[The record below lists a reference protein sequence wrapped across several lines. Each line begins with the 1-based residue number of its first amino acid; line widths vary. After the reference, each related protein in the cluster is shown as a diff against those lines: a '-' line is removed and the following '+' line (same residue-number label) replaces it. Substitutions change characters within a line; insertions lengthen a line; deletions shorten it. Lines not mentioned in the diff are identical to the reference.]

1 MDGITNSMDMSLNKL
16 RKIVKDR
23 EAWNAAVHGVTKSG
37 MTQQL
42 NNNNGNRS
50 VDSFIG
56 NHLLTSRQ
64 KQRLH
69 FGAKGIQS
77 GQGHS
82 LHPRNITHEGY
93 GEILSRSSELTPT
106 ADVSMPLSGL
116 RVLLS

>member
-1 MDGITNSMDMSLNKL
+1 MRWLDGIADSKNMNFSKL
-16 RKIVKDR
+16 QEIMKDK

-64 KQRLH
+64 KQRAIFLD
-69 FGAKGIQS
+69 S
-77 GQGHS
+77 S
-82 LHPRNITHEGY
+82 
-93 GEILSRSSELTPT
+93 IL
-106 ADVSMPLSGL
+106 A
-116 RVLLS
+116 